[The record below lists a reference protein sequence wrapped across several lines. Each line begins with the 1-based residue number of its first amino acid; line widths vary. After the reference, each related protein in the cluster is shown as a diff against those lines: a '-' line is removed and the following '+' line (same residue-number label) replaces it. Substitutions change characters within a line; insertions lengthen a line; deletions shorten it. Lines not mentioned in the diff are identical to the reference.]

1 MIKIN
6 GQEYQYGFYPDGTL
20 LMRFLVE
27 QDTDDIQYRLT
38 WNYENLAEQIV
49 VQNLVWHIQEKNPK
63 ARITLCLDY
72 VPNALCSV
80 NAEL

>member
-6 GQEYQYGFYPDGTL
+6 GQVYQYSFYPDGTL

-38 WNYENLAEQIV
+38 WNYENLTEQ
-49 VQNLVWHIQEKNPK
+49 L
-63 ARITLCLDY
+63 
-72 VPNALCSV
+72 
-80 NAEL
+80 ELHQHTSYNRRFLQSNG